1 MNDGKKNLLLP
12 DFNAAALPIFAG
24 KNQKPSLLSPIIA
37 CLRGLLGRMRRFP
50 LRNLFCCRY

>member
-24 KNQKPSLLSPIIA
+24 ENQKPSLLSLIIA
-37 CLRGLLGRMRRFP
+37 CLRGLLGLLRIFP
-50 LRNLFCCRY
+50 L